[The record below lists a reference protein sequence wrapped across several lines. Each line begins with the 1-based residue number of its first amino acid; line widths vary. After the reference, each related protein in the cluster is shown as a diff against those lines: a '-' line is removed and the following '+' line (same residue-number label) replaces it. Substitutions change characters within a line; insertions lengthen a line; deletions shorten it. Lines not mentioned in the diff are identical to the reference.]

1 MNEQDFRD
9 ALRHTMTVEAPP
21 PPMSDAPVLD
31 AAHRDR
37 GRRRA
42 MLAGLG
48 SAVAVVAI
56 AVAVVVVG
64 PSADEGV
71 QVGGPAVQTTDTANQ
86 PPQTGSASPDTK
98 DTETSWPN
106 GQTDRTATAGPQ
118 FDRGVTLGTALAAVI
133 PAGYESPDDLTGGDA
148 ASGTYP
154 LKSNQ
159 AQYMDTINGNQV
171 WGYDARAPLTK
182 GNGVGELSVN
192 VLTPGLGG
200 TGQACDIARAIGVSE
215 GSCTEVTVDGK
226 KVGVI
231 DSTVDGQR
239 TQRAVYRVANG
250 SAVTVGQSTN
260 YSNAGLPALD
270 ALPMTGEQL
279 AALAVD
285 PRFDVG

>member
-9 ALRHTMTVEAPP
+9 ALRQTMTTEAPP

-42 MLAGLG
+42 MWAGAG
-48 SAVAVVAI
+48 SALAVVAI
-56 AVAVVVVG
+56 AVGVVVIG
-64 PSADEGV
+64 PPGDEGV

-86 PPQTGSASPDTK
+86 PPRTGAPNSDTK
-98 DTETSWPN
+98 NTETSWPD
-106 GQTDRTATAGPQ
+106 GQTDRTARSGPR
-118 FDRGVTLGTALAAVI
+118 FDHGVELGAALAAVI

-159 AQYMDTINGNQV
+159 AQYMDTVNGTEV
-171 WGYDARAPLTK
+171 WGYDAWAPLTK

-192 VLTPGLGG
+192 VLTSGLGG
-200 TGQACDIARAIGVSE
+200 TGQACDIAQAIGISE
-215 GSCTEVTVDGK
+215 GNCTEVTVDGK

-231 DSTVDGQR
+231 DITVDGQR
-239 TQRAVYRVANG
+239 TQRAVYRFANG
-250 SAVTVGQSTN
+250 SAVTVTQSAN

-285 PRFDVG
+285 SRFDVG